1 MNLLSEELQPMYSTA
16 SPVHTRLTNNIV
28 KKRIQPSGKKKCNI
42 PGNANER
49 NDTPITFA
57 TTFLMNEVEEK
68 ASTIRVKK
76 NSRNNKQHN
85 ATDIATAD
93 TLSGARDAFKQR
105 YDNGKFIISIPPTT
119 N

>member
-42 PGNANER
+42 PGNANE
-49 NDTPITFA
+49 
-57 TTFLMNEVEEK
+57 FLMNEVEEK

-85 ATDIATAD
+85 ATDIATAY
-93 TLSGARDAFKQR
+93 TLSGERDAFKQR

>member
-49 NDTPITFA
+49 NDTP
-57 TTFLMNEVEEK
+57 K
-68 ASTIRVKK
+68 
-76 NSRNNKQHN
+76 
-85 ATDIATAD
+85 
-93 TLSGARDAFKQR
+93 
-105 YDNGKFIISIPPTT
+105 
-119 N
+119 